1 MLDIQKK
8 ALVLAAASSL
18 IFGLSIPLN
27 KHFLLGIDVPVFLWL
42 RFFFIAVMLLG
53 FLLIKKKFDFKRFD
67 KIQWMY
73 ILGVSCLWTV
83 FSLLFF
89 YGLKMTLPSHATFF
103 YIGFPILIILL
114 GILSFKRRASP
125 KEFIFMTVWILG
137 VLLVFFLRSEKTD
150 LWNPPLGDV
159 LGIGSV
165 FALSFAGIFYK
176 KSMIKDEDAPI
187 VLFFRFLFGFIL
199 LGMFL
204 IFFGRTQ
211 LTDLNGLNVL
221 FALSSAMLMGSSVFL
236 WVYSSGL
243 TETKKIFFTV
253 LLAPIATFALSF
265 LMFKEPVSLIQIV
278 GYLLI
283 LASFWLI
290 FRKSPDRLRM
300 FDV

>member
-1 MLDIQKK
+1 
-8 ALVLAAASSL
+8 
-18 IFGLSIPLN
+18 
-27 KHFLLGIDVPVFLWL
+27 
-42 RFFFIAVMLLG
+42 
-53 FLLIKKKFDFKRFD
+53 
-67 KIQWMY
+67 
-73 ILGVSCLWTV
+73 
-83 FSLLFF
+83 
-89 YGLKMTLPSHATFF
+89 
-103 YIGFPILIILL
+103 
-114 GILSFKRRASP
+114 
-125 KEFIFMTVWILG
+125 
-137 VLLVFFLRSEKTD
+137 
-150 LWNPPLGDV
+150 
-159 LGIGSV
+159 
-165 FALSFAGIFYK
+165 
-176 KSMIKDEDAPI
+176 MIKDEDAPI